1 MEKQP
6 FFEGKNRLI
15 QILYLLLFIVGG
27 VTIFS
32 SLGQLVAMLAYGFDM
47 TSVMNQHQVGYYR
60 IIQSFSSIGTF
71 AVPGLLFA
79 YCSKRNWLSYN
90 KMDKAPNYI
99 LADIVIVMSLIIIPV
114 VVGFAQWNEEMAL
127 PEAWSKVEQWM
138 RTMEENSQTII
149 TLLTNDP
156 RISILLLNL
165 VVFAILPAFCEELL
179 FRGTIQPFL
188 ADWTKNQHLAI
199 WITAFIFS
207 AIHLQFFGFI
217 PRFLLGAYLGY
228 LLFWS
233 GSLWLP
239 ILAHFLHNTLT
250 VIIQFVLMKKGFDVE
265 NMQPTDIKGFIPL
278 FVTATIIT
286 ALGVLLLWKKK
297 KATLV

>member
-47 TSVMNQHQVGYYR
+47 TSLMDRHQASYYR

-138 RTMEENSQTII
+138 RTMEENSRNVIA
-149 TLLTNDP
+149 LLTNDP

-217 PRFLLGAYLGY
+217 PR
-228 LLFWS
+228 
-233 GSLWLP
+233 
-239 ILAHFLHNTLT
+239 
-250 VIIQFVLMKKGFDVE
+250 
-265 NMQPTDIKGFIPL
+265 
-278 FVTATIIT
+278 
-286 ALGVLLLWKKK
+286 
-297 KATLV
+297 